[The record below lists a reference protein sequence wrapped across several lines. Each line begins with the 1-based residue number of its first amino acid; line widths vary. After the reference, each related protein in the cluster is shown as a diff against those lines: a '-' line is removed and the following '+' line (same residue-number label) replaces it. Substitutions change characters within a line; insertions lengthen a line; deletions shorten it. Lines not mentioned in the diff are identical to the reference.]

1 LRIQVGLAG
10 EIRHSMPMQST
21 IVVIILDV
29 SLAFATGLLLATR
42 LEAYG
47 SPHHRWWTWLLILMG
62 INCAESFAF
71 SASMAT
77 NLLSYGTAILW
88 CLIFARRLRP
98 SEMRLLGLY
107 SCLPAISF
115 IAMLWP
121 LHRAGWGLTGRQEG
135 YRFGIPHIVPWPFCT
150 VLGFVVAVS
159 LSAVLIKMAITVATP
174 AILRRAGHTASEF

>member
-1 LRIQVGLAG
+1 M
-10 EIRHSMPMQST
+10 RHPIEPMA
-21 IVVIILDV
+21 IVIILNIG
-29 SLAFATGLLLATR
+29 LAFATGLLLATR

-47 SPHHRWWTWLLILMG
+47 SPQRRWWTWLLILLG
-62 INCAESFAF
+62 IDCVECFAF
-71 SASMAT
+71 CASMAT

-88 CLIFARRLRP
+88 CLIFARSLRP

-115 IAMLWP
+115 LTMLWL
-121 LHRAGWGLTGRQEG
+121 LHRAGWGLTDRQEG
-135 YRFGIPHIVPWPFCT
+135 YRFGIPSIVPWPFCM

-174 AILRRAGHTASEF
+174 PFLHRAGSPTS